1 MQRFA
6 AMLDRKLNPIKT
18 SLQEMKKSLHQVE
31 SFSAILVEAV
41 AGRALR
47 DREQQK
53 QEAASVVLKDAASVV
68 KCVLPPGLP
77 PHVHEVA
84 AGKLAAWLVE
94 EVGRD
99 LELVGGAQGISMLPH
114 LSAERGYWRAC
125 DACPRGMYGC
135 PMAA

>member
-1 MQRFA
+1 
-6 AMLDRKLNPIKT
+6 MLDRKLNPVMT
-18 SLQEMKKSLHQVE
+18 SLRRIEDTT
-31 SFSAILVEAV
+31 AILVEAV
-41 AGRALR
+41 VGRALR

-53 QEAASVVLKDAASVV
+53 QEAASNNGARGSVVLKDAASVV

-114 LSAERGYWRAC
+114 LSAERGY
-125 DACPRGMYGC
+125 
-135 PMAA
+135 